1 MVEFNENDFNL
12 VKISSESKLGNL
24 VTRFKYRVYGLKQE
38 GNPPILIEYHYN
50 RVDEGFEERVQ
61 ALVKFL
67 KTNGGIAMSVYHT
80 ANTKGVDI
88 GLRRDLRAVLNKNDK
103 PMFAS
108 GIISTIIYCLEG
120 RVDLKELQRYKVSV
134 VPRLLPAKKRAA

>member
-12 VKISSESKLGNL
+12 VKISNESKLGNL

-67 KTNGGIAMSVYHT
+67 KTNGGITLTVNHAV
-80 ANTKGVDI
+80 NTKGVDV
-88 GLRRDLRAVLNKNDK
+88 GLRRDLRAVLNKNEK

-120 RVDLKELQRYKVSV
+120 RIDLKELQRYKVSV

>member
-12 VKISSESKLGNL
+12 LKISGESKLGNL

-38 GNPPILIEYHYN
+38 ASSPIIIEYHYN
-50 RVDEGFEERVQ
+50 HIDERFNERLE
-61 ALVKFL
+61 ALKKFL
-67 KTNGGIAMSVYHT
+67 KTHHLNIAVYHC
-80 ANTKGVDI
+80 ANTKNIDI

-103 PMFAS
+103 PTFAS

-120 RVDLKELQRYKVSV
+120 RIDLNELQRYKLSV
-134 VPRLLPAKKRAA
+134 VPRILPEKKRAA

>member
-1 MVEFNENDFNL
+1 MVEFNANDFNL
-12 VKISSESKLGNL
+12 VKISNESKLGNL

-50 RVDEGFEERVQ
+50 RVDEGFDERVQ
-61 ALVKFL
+61 AIGKFL
-67 KTNGGIAMSVYHT
+67 KSNGIKVVVYHT
-80 ANTKGVDI
+80 VNTKGIDI
-88 GLRRDLRAVLNKNDK
+88 GLRRDLRAVLNRNEK

-120 RVDLKELQRYKVSV
+120 RIDLKELQRYKVSV

>member
-12 VKISSESKLGNL
+12 VKISNESKLGNL

-50 RVDEGFEERVQ
+50 HVDEGFEERMQ

-67 KTNGGIAMSVYHT
+67 KTNGGITLTVYHT
-80 ANTKGVDI
+80 VNTKGIDI

-108 GIISTIIYCLEG
+108 GIISTIVYCLEG
-120 RVDLKELQRYKVSV
+120 RIDLEELQRYKVSV
-134 VPRLLPAKKRAA
+134 VPRLLPTKKRAA